1 MPISIHTSL
10 KAKSFGRKKTT
21 LGVLQRAA
29 FGLTT
34 FDTETQYRPEFSHGV
49 VTGEFLRFRLLDA
62 LSQHEELGKVRE

>member
-1 MPISIHTSL
+1 MALARARSTSSSSLALAGIATEMPVSIHTSL

-34 FDTETQYRPEFSHGV
+34 FGTEIQY
-49 VTGEFLRFRLLDA
+49 
-62 LSQHEELGKVRE
+62 